1 MLQKVKEYFAT
12 KINVKEKEFLPAIL
26 EVTETPA
33 SPVGRMVMWALFL
46 LIFVGMLWAFF
57 GHVDEVAVATGKVI
71 PRGQVKTVQAEDKGV
86 VRKIYVKEGQKVKA
100 GDLLIELDQTTT
112 EADLQTIRKEI
123 AYYSLEIERLLAE
136 QQGGG
141 FSPTPKP
148 EMDPKDLSFQ
158 LQLYQTRNNEYQA
171 KLVAAQMSVAQQE
184 SSLRSAEAQAV
195 KYQELLRI
203 AKDQEDRVEQLLADN
218 AIALFQVMSYRS
230 NRIQMENNLS
240 SQQSEVVRLEAA
252 LAQSNQQLAGV
263 MAEHAKDLAAKLVE
277 DRRQLANYDE
287 QLKKAEERNRLSH
300 IIAPVDGRVGQL
312 AMHTV
317 GGIVTAAQPL
327 MVIVPDGVTMEV
339 EALAANKDIGFI
351 REGQEA
357 EIKIETFNFQ
367 KYGTIK
373 GIVREVSPDAIEDK
387 EKGRVYRIV
396 LELDK
401 SNILV
406 NDAFVNLTVGMTAT
420 ADIKIREK
428 RVIEYF
434 LDPFRKYQN
443 EALRER

>member
-1 MLQKVKEYFAT
+1 MFETVKQKLAEKLNA
-12 KINVKEKEFLPAIL
+12 KEKEFLPAIL

-33 SPVGRMVMWALFL
+33 SPVGRMVLWSLFL
-46 LIFVGMLWAFF
+46 AVTIALLWSVF
-57 GHVDEVAVATGKVI
+57 GYVDEVAVATGKVV
-71 PRGQVKTVQAEDKGV
+71 PAGQVKTIQAEDKGV

-100 GDLLIELDQTTT
+100 GDLLVELDQTTT
-112 EADLQTIRKEI
+112 EADLQAIRKEI
-123 AYYSLEIERLLAE
+123 AYYALETERLLAE

-141 FSPTPKP
+141 FSPTSKP
-148 EMDPKDLSFQ
+148 GLDPKDLSFQ

-171 KLVAAQMSVAQQE
+171 KLLAAQMSVAQQE

-203 AKDQEDRVEQLLADN
+203 ARDQEDRVEQLLADN

-230 NRIQMENNLS
+230 SRIQMENNLS

-263 MAEHAKDLAAKLVE
+263 MAEHAKDLATKLVE
-277 DRRQLANYDE
+277 DRRQLANYEE
-287 QLKKAEERNRLSH
+287 QLKKAEERNRLSR
-300 IIAPVDGRVGQL
+300 IVSPVDGRVGQL
-312 AMHTV
+312 AVHTV
-317 GGIVTAAQPL
+317 GGVVTEAQPL
-327 MVIVPDGVTMEV
+327 MVIVPEGVTMEV
-339 EALAANKDIGFI
+339 EAWAANKDIGFI
-351 REGQEA
+351 RAGQEA

-373 GIVREVSPDAIEDK
+373 GIVQEVSPDAVEDK
-387 EKGRVYRIV
+387 EKGRVYRV
-396 LELDK
+396 LLTLDK
-401 SNILV
+401 DNVLV
-406 NDAFVNLTVGMTAT
+406 GDSLVNLTVGMTAT